1 MNNLS
6 QCRHELTNIGI
17 FGDKKYSGGCL
28 KFSIS
33 AAHVNVSK
41 STHRKVWNEDLNRRG
56 QGRQ

>member
-28 KFSIS
+28 KFSIA

-41 STHRKVWNEDLNRRG
+41 FIEKCGIKT
-56 QGRQ
+56 

>member
-6 QCRHELTNIGI
+6 QYRHELRNIGI

-28 KFSIS
+28 KFSIV

-41 STHRKVWNEDLNRRG
+41 SIEKCG
-56 QGRQ
+56 MKI